1 MERGSLVITRK
12 IGESFDIGNDITVT
26 VLSGSGSNVRLNIEA
41 PKHVNIVRDNAIC
54 REPKK
59 AS

>member
-12 IGESFDIGNDITVT
+12 IGESFDIGSDITVT

-41 PKHVNIVRDNAIC
+41 PKCVKIIRDNAVC

-59 AS
+59 AV